1 MKAAPAGYDY
11 FEVEADVG
19 IHAWAPTLAEAF
31 AEAAL
36 AALALAVDPAEVE
49 PVDRREA
56 RAQGHSREALLVNWI
71 NECLYVHE
79 IEGFVV
85 RRVEVD
91 HCDAGVIHGNLYG
104 EEFETG
110 RHRAGTIVKAA
121 TFHQVAIIEI
131 EGGFDL
137 RLVVDV

>member
-1 MKAAPAGYDY
+1 MKTAPVGYDY

-19 IHAWAPTLAEAF
+19 IHAWAPSLAEAF
-31 AEAAL
+31 VQAAL
-36 AALALAVDPAEVE
+36 AAFALAVDPGEVE
-49 PVDRREA
+49 PVDRREV
-56 RAQGHSREALLVNWI
+56 RAQADSREELLVNWI

-79 IEGFVV
+79 IEGFVA

-91 HCDAGVIHGNLYG
+91 TCDGGVVHGSLHG
-104 EEFETG
+104 EEFDPR

-121 TFHQVAIIEI
+121 TFHQVAVNEVP
-131 EGGFDL
+131 GGFDL